1 MTTKVKFIIHT
12 HHAKKAGVHTDV
24 RFQKPND
31 TKNWLSF
38 AVRKG
43 VPTKPGVRVLAIK
56 TNLHSEKEALFTGE
70 IPEGEYG
77 AGKLEIFDKGTAT
90 IELYKPAHIAINFN
104 GKKIKGLYHFINIG
118 VSNRKKFKDNQY
130 LLFKGGSTK

>member
-1 MTTKVKFIIHT
+1 MNKKIKFIIHD
-12 HHAKKAGVHTDV
+12 HEAKKAGKHQDL

-31 TKNWLSF
+31 IKNWLSF

-43 VPTKPGVRVLAIK
+43 VPLEPGTRVLAIK

-77 AGKLEIFDKGTAT
+77 AGKLKVYDKGFAI
-90 IELYKPAHIAINFN
+90 IERYSPSHIALSFK
-104 GKKIKGLYHFINIG
+104 GRKVKGLYHLINVG
-118 VSNRKKFKDNQY
+118 VSNRQKYRKNQY
-130 LLFKGGSTK
+130 MLFKGTIKT